1 MDGIII
7 TAAVILAVI
16 AIIEIVNL
24 FTDISIDGA
33 PAYVTVLPVYADD
46 KLFDMRLEYLMR
58 WGCGRRKV
66 VLVDFSA
73 NNRQIDLC
81 SRFVD
86 NNPDAAFIHY
96 TEMKNFFA
104 EIFAFQEKMQYNRNE

>member
-73 NNRQIDLC
+73 NNRQID
-81 SRFVD
+81 

-104 EIFAFQEKMQYNRNE
+104 EIFAFQEKM

>member
-46 KLFDMRLEYLMR
+46 KLFDMRLEYL
-58 WGCGRRKV
+58 WTF
-66 VLVDFSA
+66 L
-73 NNRQIDLC
+73 QIIV
-81 SRFVD
+81 RFTWA
-86 NNPDAAFIHY
+86 DALLRIILMPLLFIIP
-96 TEMKNFFA
+96 K
-104 EIFAFQEKMQYNRNE
+104 

>member
-7 TAAVILAVI
+7 SAAVVLAVI
-16 AIIEIVNL
+16 ALIEITGV
-24 FTDISIDGA
+24 FTDLSDEGV
-33 PAYVTVLPVYADD
+33 PAYVTVLPVFAEDS
-46 KLFDMRLEYLMR
+46 LFDMRLEYLMR
-58 WGCGRRKV
+58 KSGGRRKV

-73 NNRQIDLC
+73 DNRQIELC
-81 SRFVD
+81 SRFVN

-104 EIFAFQEKMQYNRNE
+104 EIFAFHEKI